1 MKGLQGRTAIVTGA
15 GRGIG
20 RAVAELLARD
30 GANVVVN
37 DLGGSL
43 GGEGSSSAVAAEAAA
58 RITSAGGVAVPN
70 FEDVSDFEGARRL
83 VQAALDEFGQLDI
96 LVNNAGITRRT
107 WLHHMTEHDW
117 EQVYRVN
124 LKGTFNCIRHACIP
138 MRERGYGRIVNIS
151 STAGVI
157 RGGAVGGRRVAYG
170 ATKGGIYGLTNL
182 AYPELGAAGVTVNT
196 VLPGG
201 SRTRMSEAAIS
212 EHDEAMAG
220 GDALTQALEGMIAD
234 LELTPPEDLAPLV
247 TYLCT
252 EQAGYVTGHVFF
264 GLGNSYGWCKPMEVT
279 RRISK
284 ERRWT
289 VEELIDLMP
298 RTLAAD
304 VAEKNGES

>member
-1 MKGLQGRTAIVTGA
+1 MKGLQEKTAIVTGA

-20 RAVAELLARD
+20 RAVAELLAREQ
-30 GANVVVN
+30 ANVVVN

-43 GGEGSSSAVAAEAAA
+43 GGDGESSSVATEAAA
-58 RITSAGGVAVPN
+58 RITSSGGVAVPN

-83 VQAALDEFGQLDI
+83 IQAALDQFGRLDI
-96 LVNNAGITRRT
+96 LVNNAGVTRRT
-107 WLHHMTEHDW
+107 WLHLMTEHDW

-124 LKGTFNCIRHACIP
+124 LKGTFNCVRHACIP

-182 AYPELGAAGVTVNT
+182 AYPELGAAGITVNT

-201 SRTRMSEAAIS
+201 SQTRMSEAAIS
-212 EHDEAMAG
+212 EHEAAMAE
-220 GDALTQALEGMIAD
+220 GDSLTQTLEGMIAD
-234 LELTPPEDLAPLV
+234 LQLTPPEDLAPLV

-252 EQAGYVTGHVFF
+252 EQAGYITGHVFY
-264 GLGNSYGWCKPMEVT
+264 GLGNSYGWCRPMEVT

-289 VEELIDLMP
+289 VEELAELMP
-298 RTLAAD
+298 RTLGAGL
-304 VAEKNGES
+304 AEQSDES

>member
-1 MKGLQGRTAIVTGA
+1 MKGLQEKTAIVTGA

-20 RAVAELLARD
+20 RAVAELLAREQ
-30 GANVVVN
+30 ANVVVN

-43 GGEGSSSAVAAEAAA
+43 GGDGESSSVATEAAA
-58 RITSAGGVAVPN
+58 RITSSGGVAVPN

-83 VQAALDEFGQLDI
+83 IQAALDQFGRLDI
-96 LVNNAGITRRT
+96 LVNNAGVTRRT
-107 WLHHMTEHDW
+107 WLHLMTEHDW

-124 LKGTFNCIRHACIP
+124 LKGTFNCVRHACIP

-182 AYPELGAAGVTVNT
+182 AYPELGAAGITVNT

-212 EHDEAMAG
+212 EHEAAMAE
-220 GDALTQALEGMIAD
+220 GDSLTQTLEGMIAD
-234 LELTPPEDLAPLV
+234 LQLTPPEDLAPLV

-252 EQAGYVTGHVFF
+252 EQAGYITGHVFY
-264 GLGNSYGWCKPMEVT
+264 GLGNSYGWCRPMEVT

-289 VEELIDLMP
+289 VEELAELMP
-298 RTLAAD
+298 RTLGAGL
-304 VAEKNGES
+304 AEQSDES

>member
-1 MKGLQGRTAIVTGA
+1 MKGLQGKTAIVTGA

-20 RAVAELLARD
+20 RAVAELLAREQ
-30 GANVVVN
+30 ANVVVN
-37 DLGGSL
+37 DLGGDL
-43 GGEGSSSAVAAEAAA
+43 GGDGESSSVATEAAA
-58 RITSAGGVAVPN
+58 RITSSGGVAVPN

-83 VQAALDEFGQLDI
+83 IQAALDQFGGLDI
-96 LVNNAGITRRT
+96 LVNNAGVTRRT
-107 WLHHMTEHDW
+107 WLHLMTEHDW

-124 LKGTFNCIRHACIP
+124 LKGTFNCVRHACIP

-182 AYPELGAAGVTVNT
+182 AYPELGAVGITVNT

-212 EHDEAMAG
+212 EHDAAMAE
-220 GDALTQALEGMIAD
+220 GDPLTQTLEGMIAD
-234 LELTPPEDLAPLV
+234 LQLTPPEDLAPLV

-252 EQAGYVTGHVFF
+252 EQAGYINGHVFY
-264 GLGNSYGWCKPMEVT
+264 GLGNSYGWCRPMEVT

-289 VEELIDLMP
+289 VDELAELMP
-298 RTLAAD
+298 RTLGAGL
-304 VAEKNGES
+304 AEQSDES